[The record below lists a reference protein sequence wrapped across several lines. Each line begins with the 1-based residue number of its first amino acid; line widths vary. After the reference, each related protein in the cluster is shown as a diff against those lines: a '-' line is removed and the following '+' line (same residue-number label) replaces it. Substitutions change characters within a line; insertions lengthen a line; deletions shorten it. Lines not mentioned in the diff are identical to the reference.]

1 MAIPDIRTG
10 LRDASAGA
18 ICWILSAAYCLSFA
32 ALIFSGPLAPW
43 LSTGVAVTFLS
54 AAAGAAIVAWRSSFP
69 FAIGGPDNAT
79 SAVVAAL
86 VTALVARIAATG
98 GAHPLGAALILMA
111 LVTAATGVLLFA
123 LGFSHAGRAVR
134 FVPYPVIGGFMGAT
148 GAVMV
153 LGAIQVITDHRLTLG
168 NVQLFFGGE
177 IAAKL
182 AAGAAVAAALEL
194 LLLRSRN
201 ALILPGVLAL
211 AILVTH
217 LVLLASGM
225 PLADAQ
231 AHDWMFRPAPAA
243 ALSSPWKLSELQSFP
258 WGALPHLAG
267 EFLAVMFVTTISV
280 LLNTT
285 GIEIA
290 TKREA
295 SVDRELKAVG
305 LANLVT
311 ASLGGFISC
320 LTLSRTILNREIG
333 AAGRI
338 SGLTLAILSTGMLV
352 VNPAFL
358 GFVPKFALGGLLF
371 STGGRLMLRWL
382 VRSAR
387 RLLPL
392 EYLSL
397 LIIAVMIINFG
408 FVAGM
413 AIGIVIGC
421 ATFAFS
427 ASRVSVIKFSFDDTE
442 YRSALDRSAEELAV
456 LAQHGGEIQGMALQ
470 SYLFFGSANRLQEK
484 VKALLARRRD
494 CRFLLFDFR
503 LVTGI
508 DSSATYSFSQI
519 KDAADA
525 AGASLV
531 LTNLSPELER
541 AFRVA
546 RFLSPDIALAPN
558 LDRALES
565 CEQAVIQAHRAK
577 ADDAPSLQAWLTE
590 ALGDP
595 GHGEYMA
602 AHCRRLE
609 FKPGDIIA
617 RQGDPADSMHFILE
631 GRIGIIVDQGE
642 RRSVRVRSLG
652 AKTTIGEMGLITH
665 RPRSATIQAEAVSIL
680 YEFRTGDFEEIQRE
694 RPALSLALLSYIT
707 AVMAERLSFANRV
720 IGILQ
725 R

>member
-1 MAIPDIRTG
+1 M
-10 LRDASAGA
+10 RDVFAGA
-18 ICWILSAAYCLSFA
+18 VCSVLSTAYCLSFA

-43 LSTGVAVTFLS
+43 LSAGVAVTFLS
-54 AAAGAAIVAWRSSFP
+54 AAIGATIIALRSSFP
-69 FAIGGPDNAT
+69 FAIAGPDTAT
-79 SAVVAAL
+79 SAVVA
-86 VTALVARIAATG
+86 TLVAALAAPLAATG
-98 GAHPLGAALILMA
+98 STHLLGAALIVMA
-111 LVTAATGVLLFA
+111 LATGMTGLLLCV
-123 LGFSHAGRAVR
+123 LGFTHAGRAIR
-134 FVPYPVIGGFMGAT
+134 FVPYPVIGGFLGAT
-148 GAVMV
+148 GVLMVMGAV
-153 LGAIQVITDHRLTLG
+153 QVIAGQRPTLAHLPAFLNG
-168 NVQLFFGGE
+168 VT
-177 IAAKL
+177 AAKL
-182 AAGAAVAAALEL
+182 AAAVVVAAALEL
-194 LLLRSRN
+194 LLTRWRN
-201 ALILPGVLAL
+201 ALILPCVLIA
-211 AILVTH
+211 AIAGMH
-217 LVLLASGM
+217 LFLRAAGI
-225 PLADAQ
+225 PLAEAQ
-231 AHDWMFRPAPAA
+231 NDGWMFNPSPAA
-243 ALSSPWKLSELQSFP
+243 ALTSPWKLSELQAFP
-258 WGALPHLAG
+258 WAMLPRLAG
-267 EFLAVMFVTTISV
+267 ELVAVMFVTTIS
-280 LLNTT
+280 LLLTTT
-285 GIEIA
+285 GVEIA

-295 SVDRELKAVG
+295 SIERELKAVG
-305 LANLVT
+305 LANL
-311 ASLGGFISC
+311 AIGALGGFVAC
-320 LTLSRTILNREIG
+320 MTLGRTTLNREAG
-333 AAGRI
+333 ATGRA
-338 SGLTLAILSTGMLV
+338 SGLVLAALSALMLV
-352 VNPAFL
+352 ADPAFL
-358 GFVPKFALGGLLF
+358 GYVPKFALGGLLL
-371 STGGRLMLRWL
+371 STGGRLLLRWL
-382 VRSAR
+382 VRTAR
-387 RLLPL
+387 QLLLL

-397 LIIAVMIINFG
+397 LIIAVMIVNFG

-442 YRSALDRSAEELAV
+442 YRSALDRSADELAV

-525 AGASLV
+525 AGARLI

-546 RFLSPDIALAPN
+546 RFLSPDIAMAPN
-558 LDRALES
+558 LDRALET
-565 CEQAVIQAHRAK
+565 CEQAVIQAHRAQ
-577 ADDAPSLQAWLTE
+577 AGDAQSLQAWLTE

-595 GHGEYMA
+595 SHGEYMA

-665 RPRSATIQAEAVSIL
+665 RPRSATIQAEAASIL
-680 YEFRTGDFEEIQRE
+680 YEFRTGDFEDIQRE
-694 RPALSLALLSYIT
+694 HPALSLALLSYIT